1 MKSLELTYL
10 DHQFCF
16 LYSNLILLNASSLI
30 PDIFVMSSTCK
41 SIVNSKSFQRLII
54 FTILLAG
61 IVVGVQT
68 FKVFASENVVVL
80 DLLDSVILGIF
91 VIETVMKILAEGN
104 RPFNYFKNPW
114 NVFDFII
121 VGACLLEPIIHVGG
135 DFLPVL
141 RLARILRVLRLV
153 SAIPKLQ
160 LLVSCLLRSLP
171 SMFYVSI
178 LLFLLFYIYGT
189 MAVFLYS
196 ENDPIHFRNLQTS
209 ILSLFRVVTLED
221 WTDIMYINMYGSDH
235 YGYNANDLAKWAPTS
250 SAAPL
255 GAALFFVSFVLI
267 GTMIVL
273 NLVIGVIMNSM
284 GESNA
289 EMKIKQE
296 LLRRKTNP
304 EPLRDGIY
312 DLHLQMEKISEEME
326 VIKKLLEEK
335 ELNKSL

>member
-1 MKSLELTYL
+1 
-10 DHQFCF
+10 
-16 LYSNLILLNASSLI
+16 
-30 PDIFVMSSTCK
+30 MSSNCK
-41 SIVNSKSFQRLII
+41 SIVNSKFFQRLILV
-54 FTILLAG
+54 TILLAG
-61 IVVGVQT
+61 VVVGVQT
-68 FKVFASENVVVL
+68 FKAFAGEHAIVL
-80 DLLDSVILGIF
+80 NTLDSFILGIF
-91 VIETVMKILAEGN
+91 MIEAVIKILAEGN
-104 RPFNYFKNPW
+104 RPQNYFKNPW

-121 VGACLLEPIIHVGG
+121 VVACLLGPVIHLGA

-189 MAVFLYS
+189 MAVFLFA

-221 WTDIMYINMYGSDH
+221 WTDVMYINMYGSEN
-235 YGYNANDLAKWAPTS
+235 YGYSSNDLAKWSPIS
-250 SAAPL
+250 SASPL
-255 GAALFFVSFVLI
+255 GGALFFVSFVLI

-284 GESNA
+284 DESNA

-296 LLRRKTNP
+296 LIRRKTSP

-312 DLHLQMEKISEEME
+312 DLQLKMEKIAGEME
-326 VIKKLLEEK
+326 LIKKLLEEK
-335 ELNKSL
+335 KSGQN

>member
-1 MKSLELTYL
+1 
-10 DHQFCF
+10 
-16 LYSNLILLNASSLI
+16 
-30 PDIFVMSSTCK
+30 MSSTCK
-41 SIVNSKSFQRLII
+41 SIVNSKIFQRLILV
-54 FTILLAG
+54 TILLAG
-61 IVVGVQT
+61 VVVGVQT
-68 FKVFASENVVVL
+68 YKAFAREHAIVL
-80 DLLDSVILGIF
+80 NTLDSFILGIF
-91 VIETVMKILAEGN
+91 VIEAVIKILAEGN
-104 RPFNYFKNPW
+104 RPQNYFKNPW

-121 VGACLLEPIIHVGG
+121 VVACLLGPVIHLGA

-160 LLVSCLLRSLP
+160 LLVSCLLKSLP

-189 MAVFLYS
+189 MAVFLFA

-221 WTDIMYINMYGSDH
+221 WTDVMYINMYGSEN
-235 YGYNANDLAKWAPTS
+235 YGYSSNDLAKWTPIS
-250 SAAPL
+250 SSSPL
-255 GAALFFVSFVLI
+255 GGAIFFVSFVLI

-284 GESNA
+284 DESNA
-289 EMKIKQE
+289 EMKIIQE
-296 LLRRKTNP
+296 LIRRKTSP

-312 DLHLQMEKISEEME
+312 DLQLKMEKIAGEME
-326 VIKKLLEEK
+326 LIKKLLEEK
-335 ELNKSL
+335 KSGQN